1 MLFIFEQR
9 ASIYENILIKK
20 KKRCVESNV
29 RALLADESELR
40 RIARHLQEV
49 IVKLNSTLV
58 TLLRQ
63 RDRQLTRRGHHYDLV
78 TAVLQAVSLKRRE

>member
-1 MLFIFEQR
+1 MNSSLRYIL
-9 ASIYENILIKK
+9 ENKLKK
-20 KKRCVESNV
+20 KYVKSILC
-29 RALLADESELR
+29 ALFADEPELR
-40 RIARHLQEV
+40 RIAKQLQEV

-63 RDRQLTRRGHHYDLV
+63 RDRQLNRRGHHYDLV